1 MLAFRLLL
9 LLVFIIFFCFLLI
22 LFLHNEITVVL
33 LLLLLLLLLL
43 HVRNA
48 QISCL
53 TCENCRQRRHTPT
66 VTRNIRP
73 RWNECAWLQADHNH
87 DNDDAHN
94 NRAIGG
100 EWARGRRRWW
110 SDDVGE
116 LYWGSRL
123 TAKDERWRTKLGFW
137 MFFFRC
143 YVETMMDGTWKCVF
157 LTHPSFHGIR
167 ICSVYQLG
175 G

>member
-1 MLAFRLLL
+1 MKLLL
-9 LLVFIIFFCFLLI
+9 CFFFCFFFTYAMGRSRALPAKI
-22 LFLHNEITVVL
+22 ADKEG
-33 LLLLLLLLLL
+33 
-43 HVRNA
+43 
-48 QISCL
+48 
-53 TCENCRQRRHTPT
+53 RQTPT

-73 RWNECAWLQADHNH
+73 GWNECAWFQADHNH
-87 DNDDAHN
+87 DNDDAHS

-123 TAKDERWRTKLGFW
+123 TAKDERSRTKLGFW
-137 MFFFRC
+137 MFFPVAVWAGGVGWGDNAGWNLEVRFSHTPVVSR
-143 YVETMMDGTWKCVF
+143 
-157 LTHPSFHGIR
+157 HPDMFSLP
-167 ICSVYQLG
+167 VLG